1 MSNLD
6 LITLGVIMLT
16 ALIGAISGF
25 GNGLKFFARGWLGRI
40 ISIIICYFLFGLVLK
55 IPFVQD
61 LLQKFVATLDGE
73 KWYLKIL
80 KYVRIDMIV
89 FAVVLFFAVQ
99 LVKKLVVSL
108 INGLF
113 SINTPFIRVLNKLLG
128 VFIYLFLLLL
138 LVLIVFQIAYLID
151 GADGAIYQKTHGS
164 LFGLDKLYLD
174 NPLNKVIESIKMAFV
189 KESDG
194 GKFVMRLLY

>member
-99 LVKKLVVSL
+99 LVKKLVVAL

-151 GADGAIYQKTHGS
+151 GADGAIYQKTQGS

>member
-1 MSNLD
+1 M
-6 LITLGVIMLT
+6 
-16 ALIGAISGF
+16 
-25 GNGLKFFARGWLGRI
+25 
-40 ISIIICYFLFGLVLK
+40 
-55 IPFVQD
+55 
-61 LLQKFVATLDGE
+61 
-73 KWYLKIL
+73 
-80 KYVRIDMIV
+80 
-89 FAVVLFFAVQ
+89 
-99 LVKKLVVSL
+99 
-108 INGLF
+108 
-113 SINTPFIRVLNKLLG
+113 NKLLG

>member
-99 LVKKLVVSL
+99 LVKKLVVAL

-113 SINTPFIRVLNKLLG
+113 SINNPFIRVLNKLLG

-151 GADGAIYQKTHGS
+151 GADGAIYQKMHGS

-194 GKFVMRLLY
+194 VKFVMRLLY

>member
-1 MSNLD
+1 
-6 LITLGVIMLT
+6 MLT

-128 VFIYLFLLLL
+128 VFIYMFLLLL

>member
-99 LVKKLVVSL
+99 LVKKLVVAL

-151 GADGAIYQKTHGS
+151 GADGVIYQKTHGS

-189 KESDG
+189 KENEG

>member
-99 LVKKLVVSL
+99 LVKKLVVAL

-113 SINTPFIRVLNKLLG
+113 GINTPFIRVLNKLLG

>member
-108 INGLF
+108 IDGLF

-174 NPLNKVIESIKMAFV
+174 NPLNMVIESIKMAFV

>member
-99 LVKKLVVSL
+99 LVKKIVVAL

-151 GADGAIYQKTHGS
+151 GADGVIYQKTHGS

>member
-128 VFIYLFLLLL
+128 VFIYMFLLLL

>member
-1 MSNLD
+1 MSTLD

-55 IPFVQD
+55 ISFVQD
-61 LLQKFVATLDGE
+61 LLQKFVATLDDE

-80 KYVRIDMIV
+80 KYVRIDMIA

-113 SINTPFIRVLNKLLG
+113 GINTPFIRVLNKFLG

-189 KESDG
+189 KENDG

>member
-40 ISIIICYFLFGLVLK
+40 ISIMVCYFLFGLVLK

>member
-164 LFGLDKLYLD
+164 LFGLDKLYLY

>member
-113 SINTPFIRVLNKLLG
+113 SINNPFIRVLNKLLG

>member
-80 KYVRIDMIV
+80 TYVRIDMIV

-151 GADGAIYQKTHGS
+151 GANGAIYQKTHGS

>member
-1 MSNLD
+1 MSNWE

-16 ALIGAISGF
+16 ALSGAISGF

-73 KWYLKIL
+73 TWYLKIL

-151 GADGAIYQKTHGS
+151 GADGAIYQNTHGS

>member
-151 GADGAIYQKTHGS
+151 GANGAIYQKTHGS

>member
-99 LVKKLVVSL
+99 LVKKIVVAL

-113 SINTPFIRVLNKLLG
+113 SINNPFIRVLNKLLG